1 MEFIDFLPNWIMT
14 DAQPMANDTESATG
28 IEMVAKVYGKTN
40 EIVKT
45 VNKFIADMETH
56 IAEFETSTEANFE
69 DFKTALRQE
78 FQDFINIVELEMA
91 NGNASATNALAVA
104 NEAKDASAEA
114 LNNANEAKKESV
126 NATASA
132 TNALAVANEAKDAS
146 AEAVFKMLKINVEAE
161 TDEVLINIPNRD
173 GINEII
179 VEVITPCVYNG
190 LSMKSGYSIGYIPEE
205 DTTARYAFS
214 RVTFDDESATKC
226 YIRANLYKGSVW
238 SANDAYATSDS
249 TTKSITNSS
258 NAITTLEMRK
268 NLHALYL
275 RDQSYGNDSP
285 SKITAGT
292 QITVRYR

>member
-114 LNNANEAKKESV
+114 
-126 NATASA
+126 
-132 TNALAVANEAKDAS
+132 
-146 AEAVFKMLKINVEAE
+146 VFKMLKINVEAE

-179 VEVITPCVYNG
+179 VEVIAPCVYNG